1 MGRFLAIDY
10 GSKRIGIAVT
20 DPLKMFV
27 NPLLTIENK
36 NDEYV
41 FHELL
46 KIFKEQDIGRIV
58 VGLPLN
64 SQNEDTEK
72 TKEVRAFYDKL
83 EKMTDLPIVFFNES
97 YSTCDANDFLKSKKL
112 GWKESKKIVDQIAAA
127 VILTGYVRS

>member
-36 NDEYV
+36 NEEYV
-41 FHELL
+41 FQELL
-46 KIFKEQDIGRIV
+46 NIIKEQDIERIV

-83 EKMTDLPIVFFNES
+83 EKMTKLPVVFFNES

>member
-36 NDEYV
+36 NDEFV
-41 FHELL
+41 FQELL
-46 KIFKEQDIGRIV
+46 KIFNEQDIERIV
-58 VGLPLN
+58 IGLPLN
-64 SQNEDTEK
+64 FHNEDTEK

-83 EKMTDLPIVFFNES
+83 EKMTELPMVFFNES

-112 GWKESKKIVDQIAAA
+112 GWKESKKMVDQIAAA
-127 VILTGYVRS
+127 VILTGYVRG